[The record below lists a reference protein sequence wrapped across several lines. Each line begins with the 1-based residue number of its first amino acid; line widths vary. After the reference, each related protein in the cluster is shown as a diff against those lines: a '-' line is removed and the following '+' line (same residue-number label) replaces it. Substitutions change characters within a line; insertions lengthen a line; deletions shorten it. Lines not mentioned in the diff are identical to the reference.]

1 MDKWEYIK
9 TNYID
14 KGLKIF
20 PIVRNGKTPLID
32 KWQEECSC
40 DYFQVLY
47 WYTNCKDCNWGLP
60 CTPNNLFVL
69 DLDVHDENKN
79 GIDNFE
85 KLFLDAQGVPYD
97 DYDSDYYITS
107 LMQSTPSG
115 GIHLIF
121 ESDNQLKNVANG
133 SNVFKDYPGID
144 IRTDGYIVIEPSV
157 INDKKY
163 TFLKHVTPS
172 YNNVIIRERKL
183 SKMPE
188 FLKNFILENAN
199 LKNDS
204 KKEPYK
210 KPTSVE
216 VGDRDNQ
223 LFSYINSIY
232 YKTSLDFDEILCLAL
247 HFNENVLEKP
257 FPEKTVK
264 YKVRKVFEKSR
275 DKYIVI
281 KLYDE

>member
-1 MDKWEYIK
+1 MNIDKWEYIK

-20 PIVRNGKTPLID
+20 PIVKNGKTPLID
-32 KWQEECSC
+32 EWQKECSC
-40 DYFQVLY
+40 DYYQVLY
-47 WYTNCKDCNWGLP
+47 WYVNCPDCNWGLP

-79 GIDNFE
+79 GIDNFS
-85 KLFLDAQGVPYD
+85 KLINNILTDDEYD
-97 DYDSDYYITS
+97 EFANYCEQ
-107 LMQSTPSG
+107 MTPSG
-115 GIHLIF
+115 GLHLIF
-121 ESDNQLKNVANG
+121 KTDEELKNVANG

-144 IRTDGYIVIEPSV
+144 IRTDGYIVVSPSA
-157 INDKKY
+157 INDKRY
-163 TFLKHVTPS
+163 TFSTIGECDPQKIHKKLK
-172 YNNVIIRERKL
+172 K
-183 SKMPE
+183 
-188 FLKNFILENAN
+188 FILENVN

-216 VGDRDNQ
+216 CGDRDNQ

-232 YKTSLDFDEILCLAL
+232 YKTSLDFDEVLCLAL
-247 HFNENVLEKP
+247 HFNDNVLEEP

-264 YKVRKVFEKSR
+264 YKVNKVFEKNRS
-275 DKYIVI
+275 KYIFI
-281 KLYDE
+281 KLESDEE

>member
-1 MDKWEYIK
+1 MNNWNYIK
-9 TNYID
+9 ENYID

-20 PIVRNGKTPLID
+20 PVVKNGKTPLIE

-69 DLDVHDENKN
+69 DLDIHDENKN
-79 GIDNFE
+79 GIDGFGRIID
-85 KLFLDAQGVPYD
+85 KILTDDDLDDFATCEQV
-97 DYDSDYYITS
+97 
-107 LMQSTPSG
+107 TPSG
-115 GIHLIF
+115 GQHLIF
-121 ESDNQLKNVANG
+121 KTDDELKNVANG

-144 IRTDGYIVIEPSV
+144 IRTDGYIVVSPST
-157 INDKKY
+157 INGKKY
-163 TFLKHVTPS
+163 SFDTVGECEPQVMH
-172 YNNVIIRERKL
+172 RKL
-183 SKMPE
+183 K
-188 FLKNFILENAN
+188 KFILENAN

-216 VGDRDNQ
+216 CGDRDNQ

-232 YKTSLDFDEILCLAL
+232 YKTRLDYDEILCLANY
-247 HFNENVLEKP
+247 FNENVLEKP

-264 YKVRKVFEKSR
+264 YKVNKCFEKER
-275 DKYIVI
+275 NRYIFI
-281 KLYDE
+281 KLYEE

>member
-20 PIVRNGKTPLID
+20 PIVRDGKTPLID

-79 GIDNFE
+79 GIDNFG
-85 KLFLDAQGVPYD
+85 KILDKIFTDD
-97 DYDSDYYITS
+97 DYDEFETCE
-107 LMQSTPSG
+107 QVTPSG
-115 GIHLIF
+115 GNHIIF
-121 ESDNQLKNVANG
+121 KTDDELKNVANG

-144 IRTDGYIVIEPSV
+144 IRTDGYIVVAPSM
-157 INDKKY
+157 IYDKHYGFSTIGECDPQIMHKK
-163 TFLKHVTPS
+163 LK
-172 YNNVIIRERKL
+172 K
-183 SKMPE
+183 
-188 FLKNFILENAN
+188 FILENAN

-216 VGDRDNQ
+216 CGDRDNQ

-232 YKTSLDFDEILCLAL
+232 YKTSLDFDEVLCLAL
-247 HFNENVLEKP
+247 YFNENILEKP

-264 YKVRKVFEKSR
+264 YKVKKVFEKTR
-275 DKYIVI
+275 DKYLFI

>member
-20 PIVRNGKTPLID
+20 PIVKNGKTPLID

-79 GIDNFE
+79 GIDNFNKIE
-85 KLFLDAQGVPYD
+85 TKLYSED
-97 DYDSDYYITS
+97 DMYGIGYMI
-107 LMQSTPSG
+107 QNTPSG
-115 GIHLIF
+115 GRHLIF
-121 ESDNQLKNVANG
+121 KTDDELKNVANG

-144 IRTDGYIVIEPSV
+144 IRTDGYIVVAPSS
-157 INDKKY
+157 INDKLYKFEYYKY
-163 TFLKHVTPS
+163 PTEMPYELK
-172 YNNVIIRERKL
+172 K
-183 SKMPE
+183 
-188 FLKNFILENAN
+188 FILENAN

-216 VGDRDNQ
+216 CGDRDNQ

-247 HFNENVLEKP
+247 HFNENILEKP

-264 YKVRKVFEKSR
+264 YKVKKVFEKTR
-275 DKYIVI
+275 DKYLFI

>member
-20 PIVRNGKTPLID
+20 PIVRDGKTPLID

-47 WYTNCKDCNWGLP
+47 WYTNCKDCNWALP

-79 GIDNFE
+79 GITSFANIETTLYKEDD
-85 KLFLDAQGVPYD
+85 LYD
-97 DYDSDYYITS
+97 INYMI
-107 LMQSTPSG
+107 QQTPSG
-115 GIHLIF
+115 GRHLIF
-121 ESDNQLKNVANG
+121 KTDDELKNVANG

-144 IRTDGYIVIEPSV
+144 IRTDGYIVVSPSEIDGNQYKFGDIKTPAV
-157 INDKKY
+157 MP
-163 TFLKHVTPS
+163 LK
-172 YNNVIIRERKL
+172 
-183 SKMPE
+183 
-188 FLKNFILENAN
+188 LKSFVLENAN
-199 LKNDS
+199 LKSDS

-264 YKVRKVFEKSR
+264 YKVKKAFEKER
-275 DKYIVI
+275 DRYIFI

>member
-20 PIVRNGKTPLID
+20 PIVKNGKTPLID

-47 WYTNCKDCNWGLP
+47 WYINCKDCNWGLP
-60 CTPNNLFVL
+60 CTPNNLFVI
-69 DLDVHDENKN
+69 DLDVHDEHKN
-79 GIDNFE
+79 GIISLAKIEN
-85 KLFLDAQGVPYD
+85 KIYD
-97 DYDSDYYITS
+97 EEEFKRVEYTV
-107 LMQSTPSG
+107 QKTPSG
-115 GIHLIF
+115 GRHLIF
-121 ESDNQLKNVANG
+121 KTDDELKNVANG

-144 IRTDGYIVIEPSV
+144 IRTDGYIVVEPSF
-157 INDKKY
+157 IDGKPYEITEPRNP
-163 TFLKHVTPS
+163 LP
-172 YNNVIIRERKL
+172 
-183 SKMPE
+183 MPE
-188 FLKNFILENAN
+188 KLKTFVLENAN
-199 LKNDS
+199 LKSDS

-264 YKVRKVFEKSR
+264 YKVKKAFEKER
-275 DKYIVI
+275 DRYIFI

>member
-20 PIVRNGKTPLID
+20 PIVRDGKTPLID
-32 KWQEECSC
+32 RWQEECSC

-47 WYTNCKDCNWGLP
+47 WYTNCKNCNWGLP

-79 GIDNFE
+79 GVRNFDNLLGHILTE
-85 KLFLDAQGVPYD
+85 SG
-97 DYDSDYYITS
+97 DYDIS
-107 LMQSTPSG
+107 LMIQETPSG
-115 GIHLIF
+115 GRHLIF
-121 ESDNQLKNVANG
+121 KTDDELRNVANG
-133 SNVFKDYPGID
+133 ANVFKDYQGID
-144 IRTDGYIVIEPSV
+144 VRTDGYIVVQPST
-157 INDKKY
+157 INDKEYQIITVPKNIPQMHCALKKY
-163 TFLKHVTPS
+163 
-172 YNNVIIRERKL
+172 II
-183 SKMPE
+183 
-188 FLKNFILENAN
+188 ENAN

-216 VGDRDNQ
+216 CGDRDNQ
-223 LFSYINSIY
+223 LFLYINSIY
-232 YKTSLDFDEILCLAL
+232 YKTSLDFDEVLCLAL
-247 HFNENVLEKP
+247 HFNENVLEEP
-257 FPEKTVK
+257 FPEKMVK
-264 YKVRKVFEKSR
+264 YKVKKCFEKPR
-275 DKYIVI
+275 DKYIHI

>member
-20 PIVRNGKTPLID
+20 PIVKNGKTPLID
-32 KWQEECSC
+32 KWQDECSC

-47 WYTNCKDCNWGLP
+47 WYTNCKDCNWALP
-60 CTPNNLFVL
+60 CTPNNLFVI
-69 DLDVHDENKN
+69 DLDVHDESKN
-79 GIDNFE
+79 GIDNFVKIINNLYNQE
-85 KLFLDAQGVPYD
+85 EQYD
-97 DYDSDYYITS
+97 IDCM
-107 LMQSTPSG
+107 MQSTPSG
-115 GIHLIF
+115 GRHLIF
-121 ESDNQLKNVANG
+121 KTDDELKNVANG

-144 IRTDGYIVIEPSV
+144 IRTDGYIVVSPSEIDGNQYKFGDIKTPAV
-157 INDKKY
+157 MPLKLKK
-163 TFLKHVTPS
+163 
-172 YNNVIIRERKL
+172 
-183 SKMPE
+183 
-188 FLKNFILENAN
+188 FILENAN
-199 LKNDS
+199 LKSDS

-264 YKVRKVFEKSR
+264 YKVKKCFEKTR
-275 DKYIVI
+275 DRYIFI